1 MGASPDDIGARC
13 RHSKHRDSVVDDS
26 SHVTTQ
32 PSAESG
38 TNQSLGEE
46 NMTFVT
52 TQPVALTAAAG
63 NLADIGSAISTSNA
77 AEAAPTTGLAPAA
90 ADEVSALTAAAFAA
104 HGALYQE
111 VSAQAEAIH
120 KMFVA
125 TLHASAGSYAATEAA
140 NVTAT
145 R

>member
-1 MGASPDDIGARC
+1 MS
-13 RHSKHRDSVVDDS
+13 
-26 SHVTTQ
+26 
-32 PSAESG
+32 
-38 TNQSLGEE
+38 
-46 NMTFVT
+46 FVT
-52 TQPVALTAAAG
+52 TQPAALTAAAG
-63 NLADIGSAISTSNA
+63 NLAGIGSAISASNA

-90 ADEVSALTAAAFAA
+90 ADEVSALTAFAFAA

-111 VSAQAEAIH
+111 VSAQATAIH
-120 KMFVA
+120 EMFVA